1 MAYNA
6 PAQPTTPATLAIQP
20 AANQAASR
28 AASPAAGLASTWPTY
43 SDPCRQAL
51 SN

>member
-1 MAYNA
+1 M
-6 PAQPTTPATLAIQP
+6 PTVLAIQP
-20 AANQAASR
+20 AANSAASR
-28 AASPAAGLASTWPTY
+28 AASPAAGPATTWPTY